1 MTKFRHIAGTGVALV
16 TPFKN
21 DKSIDFDA
29 LKKLVNHVTEGGV
42 DFFVVMGTTAEAVTL
57 SAEERVAVMN
67 EIVKINDKKLPIVLG
82 MGGNNTALLSQQ
94 IKEAELSN
102 VDALLSVCP
111 YYNKPNQAGLYE
123 HFKRVSESTDKSIIL
138 YNVPGRTGVDLS
150 AETTLRLAN
159 DFDNI
164 VAVKEASGNLDK
176 AMEII
181 QQKPNGF
188 TVLSGEDALNLPL
201 ISVGMEGVISVV
213 ANAYP
218 WELSNLVLASRQGNL
233 NEARLFHYLL
243 LKMTQLMFQ
252 EGNPVGVKAALAQLG
267 IIQNEL
273 RLPLVKSSD
282 ALTDAIRK
290 EVEKIQSLR

>member
-21 DKSIDFDA
+21 DKSVDFDA
-29 LKKLVNHVTEGGV
+29 LKKLVHHVINGGV
-42 DFFVVMGTTAEAVTL
+42 DFLVVMGTTAEAATL
-57 SAEERVAVMN
+57 TAEERLDVLN

-82 MGGNNTALLSQQ
+82 MGGNNTELLSRQ
-94 IKEAELSN
+94 IKEADLSS

-138 YNVPGRTGVDLS
+138 YNVPGRTGADLA
-150 AETTLRLAN
+150 AETTLKLAN

-181 QQKPNGF
+181 RQKPNGF

-201 ISVGMEGVISVV
+201 ISMGMEGVISVV

-233 NEARLFHYLL
+233 SEARLFHYLL
-243 LKMTQLMFQ
+243 LQITNLMFK
-252 EGNPVGVKAALAQLG
+252 EGNPVGVKAVLTKMD

-273 RLPLVKSSD
+273 RLPLVNSSD

-290 EVEKIQSLR
+290 EVEKIQSVK

>member
-16 TPFKN
+16 TPFKS
-21 DKSIDFDA
+21 DKSVDFDA
-29 LKKLVNHVTEGGV
+29 LKKLVNHVIEGGV
-42 DFFVVMGTTAEAVTL
+42 DFLVVMGTTAEAATL
-57 SAEERVAVMN
+57 SADERVAVLN
-67 EIVKINDKKLPIVLG
+67 EIVKINNKKLPIVLG
-82 MGGNNTALLSQQ
+82 MGGNNTELLSQQ
-94 IKEAELSN
+94 IKEADLSN

-138 YNVPGRTGVDLS
+138 YNVPGRTGADLA

-181 QQKPNGF
+181 SQKPNGF

-201 ISVGMEGVISVV
+201 ISLGMEGVISVV

-233 NEARLFHYLL
+233 SEARLFHYLL
-243 LKMTQLMFQ
+243 LKMTHLMFQ
-252 EGNPVGVKAALAQLG
+252 EGNPVGVKAVLSQME

-273 RLPLVKSSD
+273 RLPLVKSSE
-282 ALTDAIRK
+282 LLSETIRK
-290 EVEKIQSLR
+290 EVDKIQSLK

>member
-16 TPFKN
+16 TPFKS
-21 DKSIDFDA
+21 DKSVDFEA
-29 LKKLVNHVTEGGV
+29 LKKLVNHVIDGGV
-42 DFFVVMGTTAEAVTL
+42 DFLVVMGTTAEAATL
-57 SAEERVAVMN
+57 CAEERVAVLD
-67 EIVKINDKKLPIVLG
+67 EIVEINDKKLPIVLG
-82 MGGNNTALLSQQ
+82 MGGNNTALLTQQ

-123 HFKRVSESTDKSIIL
+123 HFKRVSESTEKSIIL
-138 YNVPGRTGVDLS
+138 YNVPGRTGADLA

-159 DFDNI
+159 DFENI

-181 QQKPNGF
+181 RQKPNGF
-188 TVLSGEDALNLPL
+188 NVLSGEDALNLPL
-201 ISVGMEGVISVV
+201 ISLGMEGVISVV

-243 LKMTQLMFQ
+243 LQITHLMFQ
-252 EGNPVGVKAALAQLG
+252 EGNPVGVKAVLVQME

-282 ALTDAIRK
+282 SLFEAIRK
-290 EVEKIQSLR
+290 EVERIQSLK

>member
-21 DKSIDFDA
+21 DKSVDFDA
-29 LKKLVNHVTEGGV
+29 LEKLVNHVTEGGV
-42 DFFVVMGTTAEAVTL
+42 DFLVVMGTTAEAVTL
-57 SAEERVAVMN
+57 SAEERVAVLN

-82 MGGNNTALLSQQ
+82 LGGNNTALLSQQ

-138 YNVPGRTGVDLS
+138 YNVPGRTGADLS

-243 LKMTQLMFQ
+243 LEMTHLMFQ
-252 EGNPVGVKAALAQLG
+252 EGNPVGVKAALAQMG

-290 EVEKIQSLR
+290 EVEKIQSLK

>member
-16 TPFKN
+16 TPFKS
-21 DKSIDFDA
+21 DKSVDFDA
-29 LKKLVNHVTEGGV
+29 LKKLVNHVIEGGV
-42 DFFVVMGTTAEAVTL
+42 DFLVVMGTTAEAATL
-57 SAEERVAVMN
+57 SADERVAVLN
-67 EIVKINDKKLPIVLG
+67 EIVKINNKKLPIVLG
-82 MGGNNTALLSQQ
+82 MGGNNTELLSQQ
-94 IKEAELSN
+94 IKEADLSN

-138 YNVPGRTGVDLS
+138 YNVPGRTGADLA

-181 QQKPNGF
+181 SQKPNGF

-201 ISVGMEGVISVV
+201 ISLGMEGVISVV

-233 NEARLFHYLL
+233 SEARLFHYLL
-243 LKMTQLMFQ
+243 LKITHIMLQD
-252 EGNPVGVKAALAQLG
+252 GKPVGVKAVLSQME

-273 RLPLVKSSD
+273 RLPLVKSSE
-282 ALTDAIRK
+282 LLSETIRK
-290 EVEKIQSLR
+290 EVDKIQSLK

>member
-21 DKSIDFDA
+21 DKSVDFDA

-42 DFFVVMGTTAEAVTL
+42 DFLVVMGTTAEAVTL
-57 SAEERVAVMN
+57 SAEERVAVLN
-67 EIVKINDKKLPIVLG
+67 EIVKINEKKLPIVLG

-138 YNVPGRTGVDLS
+138 YNVPGRTGADLA

-181 QQKPNGF
+181 QHKPNGF

-243 LKMTQLMFQ
+243 LKMTHLMFQ
-252 EGNPVGVKAALAQLG
+252 EGNPVGVKAALAQMG

-290 EVEKIQSLR
+290 EVEKIQSLK

>member
-21 DKSIDFDA
+21 DKSVDFDA

-42 DFFVVMGTTAEAVTL
+42 DFLVVMGTTAEAVTL
-57 SAEERVAVMN
+57 SAEERVAVLN
-67 EIVKINDKKLPIVLG
+67 EIVKINEKKLPIVLG

-138 YNVPGRTGVDLS
+138 YNVPGRTGADLA

-181 QQKPNGF
+181 QHKPNGF

-243 LKMTQLMFQ
+243 LKMTHLMFQ
-252 EGNPVGVKAALAQLG
+252 EGNPVGVKVALAQMG

-290 EVEKIQSLR
+290 EVEKIQSLK